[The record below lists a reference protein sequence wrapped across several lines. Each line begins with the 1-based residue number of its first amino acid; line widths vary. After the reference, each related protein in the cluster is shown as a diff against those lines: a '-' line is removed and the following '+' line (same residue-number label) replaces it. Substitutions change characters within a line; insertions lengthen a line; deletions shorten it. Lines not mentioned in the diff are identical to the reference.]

1 MSGNTCTIGCVHLH
15 STLAGREQLLD
26 CAMGFAAGALRVLCG
41 PRWRPMGFRF
51 AHHPSD
57 PSRHTALLQ
66 APIAFDSD
74 VTSIEFEIPWL
85 DRSDVD
91 RGAVSGKIFGR
102 QPHRDLLGEVQGI
115 LASGN
120 AIGVPSASAVALKLG
135 VKQRTLH
142 RLLGKQ
148 GTSLTRLLEAK
159 RYDRA
164 KQMLR
169 DPAVSILSIAWAL
182 GYADASAFSRAFRR
196 WSGMTPDEW
205 RKSIDRLSQ

>member
-1 MSGNTCTIGCVHLH
+1 
-15 STLAGREQLLD
+15 
-26 CAMGFAAGALRVLCG
+26 
-41 PRWRPMGFRF
+41 
-51 AHHPSD
+51 
-57 PSRHTALLQ
+57 
-66 APIAFDSD
+66 
-74 VTSIEFEIPWL
+74 
-85 DRSDVD
+85 
-91 RGAVSGKIFGR
+91 
-102 QPHRDLLGEVQGI
+102 
-115 LASGN
+115 
-120 AIGVPSASAVALKLG
+120 
-135 VKQRTLH
+135 TLH